1 VFIGVGIWGARK
13 SLEFRW
19 QKPWLALQVLLDMM
33 YIIKEAI
40 EKLK

>member
-1 VFIGVGIWGARK
+1 VFIGVGIWDARK

-19 QKPWLALQVLLDMM
+19 RKPWLALQVLDTM